1 MGSFDNP
8 KELRFVI
15 TLGAGATFR
24 STTNNQITLEGFR
37 ASVTIDKG
45 GGQMMGTL
53 RAQVY
58 GVSQSDMNSVTTLLW
73 QPIATAPS
81 QQITNQV
88 QVYAIDGA
96 QETLVFSG
104 WIVQA
109 WGNYQSMPDVFLE
122 IQANSATKGMLTPV
136 APRSFKGQIDVA
148 SVMSTIATSMGFTF
162 ENNGVTVTLA
172 SMYLCNTGMEQIK
185 SLAQAANIW
194 WVLDNTTLAIMPRNS
209 PRGGLI
215 PDISPQSG
223 LVGYPTFDGVG
234 VNFQTLFNPAIKFM
248 GAFKL
253 TTSIIRA
260 NSKWIATSVN
270 HRLESEK
277 PGGAWFSTIR
287 GNALGIVSPT

>member
-1 MGSFDNP
+1 MPSFDNP

-15 TLGAGATFR
+15 TLGVGTFG
-24 STTNNQITLEGFR
+24 SSTNNQITLEGFR
-37 ASVTIDKG
+37 ATVNIDKG

-58 GVSQSDMNSVTTLLW
+58 GVSQSDMNSVTTLQFHLE
-73 QPIATAPS
+73 
-81 QQITNQV
+81 QQIKNQV

-104 WIVQA
+104 WIVNA

-122 IQANSATKGMLTPV
+122 IQANSATIAMLTPV
-136 APRSFKGQIDVA
+136 APRSYKGQIDVA
-148 SVMSTIATSMGFTF
+148 TVISQIATSLGFTF
-162 ENNGVTVTLA
+162 ENNGVNVQLPNIYLA
-172 SMYLCNTGMEQIK
+172 NTGMDQITK
-185 SLAQAANIW
+185 LAQMAGIVR
-194 WVLDNTTLAIMPRNS
+194 VLDNTTLAIMPPNT

-215 PDISPQSG
+215 PEISNTSG
-223 LVGYPTFDGVG
+223 LIGFPTFDGVG

-248 GAFKL
+248 GQIQL
-253 TTSIIRA
+253 VTSITRA
-260 NSKWIATSVN
+260 AGTWIATGIA

-287 GNALGIVSPT
+287 GNANGLVSTT